1 MFLAD
6 IFKHIF
12 VTRNGKQTS
21 IEFLLIRTVSKL
33 ENILDR
39 NF

>member
-6 IFKHIF
+6 IFEHIF

-21 IEFLLIRTVSKL
+21 VEFLLVKIVSKL
-33 ENILDR
+33 ESILDR
-39 NF
+39 NY